1 MNQLALGLS
10 YATASRVTFNFEY
23 LYNQAGFTAAD
34 WNRWFTVGQAGVHNP
49 AVAAE
54 LWYIRDYALDQ
65 QQPVTRHSLF
75 LRADW
80 VDAFVPKL
88 ELVGFV
94 NTDLHDGSSL
104 LQLSA
109 DYTISDAWTVGA
121 LTVANLGPRRSDFGS
136 LPQAASV
143 QLRVARYF

>member
-1 MNQLALGLS
+1 
-10 YATASRVTFNFEY
+10 
-23 LYNQAGFTAAD
+23 
-34 WNRWFTVGQAGVHNP
+34 
-49 AVAAE
+49 
-54 LWYIRDYALDQ
+54 
-65 QQPVTRHSLF
+65 
-75 LRADW
+75 
-80 VDAFVPKL
+80 VPKL

-143 QLRVARYF
+143 QLRVARYL